1 MQGKSAADIGD
12 WIREHSGDAAD
23 APEFAEFLAV
33 QLLPQML
40 GQSPVSVLSVSS
52 SSSTATG
59 GPLRPWVRLSSP
71 DCELQIMHS
80 HLLMMRVVHTSNQ
93 VSIKQLPSHM

>member
-1 MQGKSAADIGD
+1 VQSKSAADIGD

-40 GQSPVSVLSVSS
+40 GQSPVSLSMLGFSF
-52 SSSTATG
+52 AT
-59 GPLRPWVRLSSP
+59 
-71 DCELQIMHS
+71 
-80 HLLMMRVVHTSNQ
+80 
-93 VSIKQLPSHM
+93 